1 MATPYKRGG
10 SGPTV
15 ALLSW
20 LDFCLQNQLDFDESI
35 IQHLRESSKES
46 DGGEFIVTRNQVVGK
61 LRTICTAD
69 RPSDEEVLKPEK
81 LRTKGSQCLET
92 VYRQLWVGIAWHMP
106 NRYLDGHQV
115 SVVSCGPQS
124 SNRTS
129 LHCFSI

>member
-1 MATPYKRGG
+1 MATPYKRWG

-35 IQHLRESSKES
+35 IQHLRESSKEF
-46 DGGEFIVTRNQVVGK
+46 DGGEFIVTRKQVVGK

-69 RPSDEEVLKPEK
+69 RPSDEEVLKPEE

-92 VYRQLWVGIAWHMP
+92 LSGEIRNGIQTAVGGYSVAYAESLLGRASGKCCLLWTAIK
-106 NRYLDGHQV
+106 
-115 SVVSCGPQS
+115 
-124 SNRTS
+124 
-129 LHCFSI
+129 